1 MKFQKQWYFWI
12 LTACCFCLMLTV
24 FSSTALAAEFA
35 DAINFAEAYGIEI
48 ADGSYVEVAF
58 SFPEISVG
66 VYIYKDYSM
75 DDVAEAA
82 NSRSSDF
89 GYTVSYDKVSGQFVA
104 MKRGQVVE
112 LKILLDGE
120 ELTIKPSVPDP
131 IDPSVPAGPL
141 TMSEMLSTISTVLT
155 VSLGWMA
162 LVTDKIVSNPILL
175 IVVILS
181 FLGTGVLLFKRLL
194 NL

>member
-1 MKFQKQWYFWI
+1 MKFQRQWYSWI

-24 FSSTALAAEFA
+24 FSSTALAAESA

-48 ADGSYVEVAF
+48 ADGSSVEVKF
-58 SFPEISVG
+58 VFPSFEITFD
-66 VYIYKDYSM
+66 IYKDSSI
-75 DDVAEAA
+75 DDVVEHLNMMTSAF
-82 NSRSSDF
+82 S
-89 GYTVSYDKVSGQFVA
+89 YTISYDKVSGQLVA
-104 MKRGQVVE
+104 MRHGQVVD

-120 ELTIKPSVPDP
+120 ELTIKPSIPDP
-131 IDPSVPAGPL
+131 IDPSAPAAPS

-155 VSLGWMA
+155 VSLSWMT